1 MLLSRPVWLPVAL
14 ALIPLMAG
22 VACGQ
27 GEPVRL
33 KGLEPGGART
43 TLTDTWGLLQAEVV
57 NPGPTGRDMRV
68 MVLFPDQPGVQYGR
82 DVWVPARAAVK
93 TWVPVRPAAAAGRT
107 EAAEIQ
113 ALLYDRTDG
122 QNHLLLPPGDGG
134 KIRSRLVRFRPRV
147 PTTALLIDEPGPM
160 VPGSPAGE
168 TAAFVNQVR
177 AAAALPEGL
186 SVPPAEPLPPTPE
199 AFAGVDH
206 VVVAGNR
213 LSADPAGRW
222 ALRQWVEQGGRL
234 WVMLD
239 RVDPEAIAP
248 LLGDAVPFQV
258 VDRIVLTSVK
268 LYRGGTE
275 PGGAGRPFDRP
286 VDLVRVIPAD
296 TDRVIV
302 SVNGWPA
309 AFARTVGRG
318 RIMFTTLGAEA
329 WKPDPALSAPAPA
342 AKKDI
347 RLLADRR
354 LGSASGSEAAA
365 VAELATELHPRGQ
378 PDPLPIDDLR
388 PLVTE
393 QIGYTVV
400 GRNTAAAILGAF
412 LLAVLALGVALR
424 RSRRPERIGWLAAAT
439 AVGAAGFFVLLAV
452 ASRRAVPPTAAT
464 VAVAEV
470 SPATGEA
477 AVRGLFAVYQPESGP
492 VPLVASHGELLDLDA
507 EGLEGQ
513 TRRRIQTDTDA
524 WHLEDLSLPA
534 GVRTGRFQTHTRS
547 GRVSA
552 VGRFGPEGL
561 EGRLAAG
568 PFGYPADG
576 LVYTPTRAPLAIR
589 FGPDRAFAAGSAD
602 ALPAE
607 TFLAGAVLS
616 DRQQRRQ
623 AVYRQLLSG
632 PLPAHLEGE
641 NLLFAW
647 TEPDAAP
654 FASRPE
660 ARVVGTVLLVVPL
673 TLERTAPGTRV
684 TIPPAF
690 VAVRRADEARGQPTL
705 ESSYPAEMVLRFQV
719 PESVRPLAV
728 ERATLHLHVRAA
740 GRRVS
745 VAGLADGRPIP
756 VWEAES
762 PSAPV
767 RVEVTDGPLLRTD
780 DQGGLH
786 LKLTITNAGTSPPET
801 PWRIESLGLEVVGR
815 VAE

>member
-1 MLLSRPVWLPVAL
+1 MLLSCPRWLPIAL
-14 ALIPLMAG
+14 ALIPLVVEPAR
-22 VACGQ
+22 GQ
-27 GEPVRL
+27 DEPMRL
-33 KGLEPGGART
+33 QGLVPGGTRT
-43 TLTDTWGLLQAEVV
+43 TLTDAWGLLRAEVV
-57 NPGPTGRDMRV
+57 NPGPTGRDARV
-68 MVLFPDQPGVQYGR
+68 MVLFPDQPEVQYGR
-82 DVWVPARAAVK
+82 DVWVPARAVLK
-93 TWVPVRPAAAAGRT
+93 TWVPVRPAARAAAT
-107 EAAEIQ
+107 EAAEVQ

-122 QNHLLLPPGDGG
+122 QDRLLVPPGDDG
-134 KIRSRLVRFRPRV
+134 KIRSRLVRFRPRS
-147 PTTALLIDEPGPM
+147 PTTALLIDEPGLM
-160 VPGSPAGE
+160 TPGTPAGE
-168 TAAFVNQVR
+168 TAGFVKLVR
-177 AAAALPEGL
+177 AAAALPEEITI
-186 SVPPAEPLPPTPE
+186 PPADPLPPTAE
-199 AFAGVDH
+199 TFAGVDH

-213 LSADPAGRW
+213 LAGDPAGRW

-239 RVDPEAIAP
+239 QVDPDAIAP

-258 VDRIVLTSVK
+258 VDRIGLTSVR

-286 VDLVRVIPAD
+286 VDLVRVIPAE
-296 TDRVIV
+296 TDRVLV

-318 RIMFTTLGAEA
+318 RVLFTTLGAAA
-329 WKPDPALSAPAPA
+329 WKPDPALPAPTPG
-342 AKKDI
+342 AKKDN
-347 RLLADRR
+347 RLPADRR
-354 LGSASGSEAAA
+354 FGSASGSEAAA
-365 VAELATELHPRGQ
+365 VAELASELNPRGQ
-378 PDPLPIDDLR
+378 ADPLPVDDLR
-388 PLVTE
+388 PLLTE

-400 GRNTAAAILGAF
+400 GRDTAAAILGAF

-439 AVGAAGFFVLLAV
+439 AVGAAGVFVLLAA

-464 VAVAEV
+464 AAIAEV

-492 VPLVASHGELLDLDA
+492 VPLAASHGELLDLDA
-507 EGLEGQ
+507 EGLDGQ
-513 TRRRIQTDTDA
+513 TLRRIQTDTDT

-534 GVRTGRFQTHTRS
+534 GMRTGRFQAHTRS

-552 VGRFGPEGL
+552 VARFGPEGL

-568 PFGYPADG
+568 PFGNPADG
-576 LVYTPTRAPLAIR
+576 LVYTPTRTPLAVR
-589 FGPDRAFAAGSAD
+589 FGPDRAFAAGTAD
-602 ALPAE
+602 SLPAG

-623 AVYRQLLSG
+623 AVYRQFLSG
-632 PLPAHLEGE
+632 PLPSHLEGE
-641 NLLFAW
+641 NLLLAW
-647 TEPDAAP
+647 TEPEAAP
-654 FASRPE
+654 FTSRPE

-705 ESSYPAEMVLRFQV
+705 ESSYPAEMLLRFQV

-728 ERATLHLHVRAA
+728 ERATLHLQVRAV

-745 VAGLADGRPIP
+745 VAGLADGRPVP
-756 VWEAES
+756 LWEAES

-767 RVEVTDGPLLRTD
+767 SVEVTDGPLLRTD

-786 LKLTITNAGTSPPET
+786 LKLTITNAGTSPPDT

-815 VAE
+815 VGP